1 MRFSKVLMS
10 GVAVM
15 ALLVVA
21 PESRAAEKAA
31 PVGAHNAIPVTGDYL
46 LSANEI
52 IGQTVYGATGR
63 AMATVDD
70 VIITRG
76 DHVVLAVLSVG
87 GFFGINDRLVAIP
100 YNRLSIGETGV
111 GVAGLTEAE
120 LNAMAEVVYT
130 DGTAHWLSRNRYMS
144 RMDRTMNRW
153 ASKIDRAYDTS
164 SETAKKGATALNQE
178 TAAAWDRT
186 RTSYRRLQAAT
197 GETWEDARS
206 GLEQALDELGK
217 RWDRAIN

>member
-1 MRFSKVLMS
+1 
-10 GVAVM
+10 
-15 ALLVVA
+15 
-21 PESRAAEKAA
+21 
-31 PVGAHNAIPVTGDYL
+31 
-46 LSANEI
+46 
-52 IGQTVYGATGR
+52 
-63 AMATVDD
+63 
-70 VIITRG
+70 
-76 DHVVLAVLSVG
+76 
-87 GFFGINDRLVAIP
+87 
-100 YNRLSIGETGV
+100 
-111 GVAGLTEAE
+111 
-120 LNAMAEVVYT
+120 
-130 DGTAHWLSRNRYMS
+130 MS